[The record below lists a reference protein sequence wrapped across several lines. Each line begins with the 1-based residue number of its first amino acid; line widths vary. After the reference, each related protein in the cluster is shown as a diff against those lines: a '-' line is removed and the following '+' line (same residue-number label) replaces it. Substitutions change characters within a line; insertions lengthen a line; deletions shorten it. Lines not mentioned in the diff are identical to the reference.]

1 MGRDR
6 VTKRT
11 ACRQGMRRD
20 KVTGLTPFGGVT
32 DFYSLFNTARGE

>member
-11 ACRQGMRRD
+11 AFRQGTGD

-32 DFYSLFNTARGE
+32 DFFSLFNTVKGE